1 MEIRWDSEVIII
13 IVCSFAKQLV
23 KCPLG
28 FLQSLVRADASW
40 PVALREVEVF
50 TEVRPFFFV
59 TNSARRSRHW
69 YATTRSWK
77 TQLRQG
83 RRAN

>member
-1 MEIRWDSEVIII
+1 METRWNSEVIII

-40 PVALREVEVF
+40 QVALREVEVF
-50 TEVRPFFFV
+50 TEVRPFFL
-59 TNSARRSRHW
+59 SPARLAARGIGTPQR
-69 YATTRSWK
+69 
-77 TQLRQG
+77 G
-83 RRAN
+83 RGKRN